1 MASTSPLPS
10 LHSHRTFGEFVC
22 SDPELLLFRRFDVL
36 NARALLYM
44 QSELICLEA
53 RLREFDEGDEKNGS
67 LEAMMPAVCFE
78 TILSRS
84 SAGDQ
89 HEADRW
95 QLIQRIQE
103 LTYQY
108 NKMLLAQKQVRDIP
122 GPNRRVWEVFSSW
135 FRQKKPLYGKSGD
148 LVTSN
153 MQSEFVAAGS
163 MGDNDLLTRFTE
175 HLIGR
180 AFAKRNSSN
189 EDVPA
194 YFASRTV
201 KRLVTFVGIIGAT
214 LLLEAAIVALYLV
227 TNDRS
232 RFALIAVF
240 ISLFAI
246 AVSVLS
252 NARRPEMFAATAAYA
267 AVLVV
272 FVSGDLSSGG
282 PKT

>member
-108 NKMLLAQKQVRDIP
+108 SI
-122 GPNRRVWEVFSSW
+122 
-135 FRQKKPLYGKSGD
+135 
-148 LVTSN
+148 
-153 MQSEFVAAGS
+153 
-163 MGDNDLLTRFTE
+163 
-175 HLIGR
+175 
-180 AFAKRNSSN
+180 
-189 EDVPA
+189 
-194 YFASRTV
+194 
-201 KRLVTFVGIIGAT
+201 
-214 LLLEAAIVALYLV
+214 
-227 TNDRS
+227 
-232 RFALIAVF
+232 
-240 ISLFAI
+240 
-246 AVSVLS
+246 
-252 NARRPEMFAATAAYA
+252 
-267 AVLVV
+267 
-272 FVSGDLSSGG
+272 SSGRVV
-282 PKT
+282 